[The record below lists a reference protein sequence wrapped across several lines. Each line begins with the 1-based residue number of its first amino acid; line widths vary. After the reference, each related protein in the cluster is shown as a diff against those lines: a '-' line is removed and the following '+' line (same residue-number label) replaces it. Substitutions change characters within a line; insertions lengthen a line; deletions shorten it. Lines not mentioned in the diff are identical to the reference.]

1 VYSCAVQIR
10 IRNLDYDTYPCVLH
24 HNGGDHLSRHG
35 LELKRRFFDLIGE
48 PGMRLHFSKSGRLA
62 GVQTYRRPRPQA
74 KIRRLPELSIV
85 TFCSYRFPGSA
96 ELSLNHFGVGV
107 DVVRPA
113 GTWRN
118 IRKLGLLQSYLDGVD
133 SQYVLYLDSHDTFVT
148 RDILDIVGCFEKM
161 GCPMV
166 FQADAHD
173 WPESD
178 ELRPF
183 YDSIAEK
190 HATFR
195 YLCSG
200 IFMGETAFV
209 KRVVQ
214 RALETDPIKEHDD
227 QGVYR
232 KVFREFHPEA
242 RLDYRCELFQPLTD
256 YRHSRRPLPIEPVE
270 LNLELRCRLD
280 AASAPDPKALSAR
293 KLLRASTYKLLR
305 ILDRVSNPFDQH
317 R

>member
-1 VYSCAVQIR
+1 MLIR

-24 HNGGDHLSRHG
+24 HNGGDDLSRYG
-35 LELKRRFFDLIGE
+35 LELKRHFFDLIGE
-48 PGMRLHFSKSGRLA
+48 PGRRFQFSKSDRLA

-74 KIRRLPELSIV
+74 EIRRLPELSIV
-85 TFCSYRFPGSA
+85 TFCSYCFPGSA

-118 IRKLGLLQSYLDGVD
+118 IRKLGLLQRYLDGVD

-148 RDILDIVGCFEKM
+148 SDILDIVGRFEKM

-190 HATFR
+190 DAAFR

-200 IFMGETAFV
+200 IFMGETAFM

-227 QGVYR
+227 QLRTTQRFANRLLDGR
-232 KVFREFHPEA
+232 LRIADGGNA
-242 RLDYRCELFQPLTD
+242 RHLGAKRRQLRRQPG
-256 YRHSRRPLPIEPVE
+256 RVRVGPAPVE
-270 LNLELRCRLD
+270 EFI
-280 AASAPDPKALSAR
+280 A
-293 KLLRASTYKLLR
+293 
-305 ILDRVSNPFDQH
+305 DRDDLGSHDRSPG
-317 R
+317 